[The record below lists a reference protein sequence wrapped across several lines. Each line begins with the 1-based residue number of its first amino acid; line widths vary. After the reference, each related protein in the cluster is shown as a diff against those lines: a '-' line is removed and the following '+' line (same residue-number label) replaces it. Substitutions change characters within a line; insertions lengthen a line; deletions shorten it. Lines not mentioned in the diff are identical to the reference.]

1 MIILRN
7 LHTGFEFEYEDSV
20 GKLLLKNN
28 PHEFELAK
36 ATKKQKEEIEKEE
49 IPNDEAMI
57 LGLNKKKKG
66 KK

>member
-1 MIILRN
+1 MIILKN
-7 LHTGFEFEYEDSV
+7 LRTGFEFEYEDAL
-20 GKLLLKNN
+20 GKQLLKNN
-28 PHEFELAK
+28 SFEFELVQ
-36 ATKKQKEEIEKEE
+36 ATKEQKEEIEKEE

>member
-7 LHTGFEFEYEDSV
+7 LQTGLEFEYEDDL
-20 GKLLLKNN
+20 GKQLLKNN
-28 PHEFELAK
+28 AFDFELIGASQEQI
-36 ATKKQKEEIEKEE
+36 AEIEKEE

>member
-1 MIILRN
+1 MIVLRN
-7 LHTGFEFEYEDSV
+7 LQTGFEFEYEDGV

-28 PHEFELAK
+28 PHSFELAK